1 MSVRELVKSHGLTST
16 YYPDEWDD
24 FIGQDTAKRTL
35 QVKIASAK
43 ERGEPLSHVLL
54 ASGTPGVGKTTLG
67 LLVAST
73 LDTRMKMVSG
83 KMSANEARITLS
95 AMRDGDVLFIDEVH
109 QLVKGGKS
117 NAEWLLHLLQD
128 GVLMGPRG
136 PEPQPK
142 VTVIGAT
149 TDAGRLP
156 ETVLS
161 RFPIKPVLE
170 PYTLDEAAMI
180 AAGMARTMLSREAP
194 WPSHE
199 DFEAIAT
206 AANHNPRIMSS
217 IIQNMRDLVTVDP
230 EAAHDGLNY
239 DLTEPLKWL
248 GLTMDGLDDTA
259 QRYLVTLMQD
269 FEGQAGGRSMQDRLQ
284 EPGGVDAVERVLM
297 GKGYIV
303 KTRQG
308 RTLTADGITRAQEL
322 AEPTNAR

>member
-1 MSVRELVKSHGLTST
+1 MSVRSLVRDHGLTSA
-16 YYPDEWDD
+16 YYPDEWDE
-24 FIGQDTAKRTL
+24 FIGQATAKRTL
-35 QVKIASAK
+35 RVKIASAQ
-43 ERGEPLSHVLL
+43 EREVPLSHVLL

-67 LLVAST
+67 LLTAAA
-73 LDTRMKMVSG
+73 LGTRMKMVSG

-109 QLVKGGKS
+109 QLVRGGKA

-136 PEPQPK
+136 PEPQPQ

-170 PYTLDEAAMI
+170 PYSLQEATLI
-180 AAGMARTMLSREAP
+180 AINMGKALLPKEAP
-194 WPSHE
+194 WPRHE
-199 DFEAIAT
+199 DFQAVAIAS
-206 AANHNPRIMSS
+206 NHNPRVMSS
-217 IIQNMRDLVTVDP
+217 IIQNMRDLVTVDFD
-230 EAAHDGLNY
+230 AAFDGMHY
-239 DLTEPLKWL
+239 DLTEPLAWL
-248 GLTMDGLDDTA
+248 GLTMDGLDDLA
-259 QRYLVTLMQD
+259 QRYLVTIMRD
-269 FEGQAGGRSMQDRLQ
+269 FEGQAGGRSMEDRLQ
-284 EPGGVDAVERVLM
+284 EPGGIDSVERVLM

-308 RTLTADGITRAQEL
+308 RVLTAEGINRAQEL
-322 AEPTNAR
+322 ATEKESA

>member
-16 YYPDEWDD
+16 YYPDGWDE

-35 QVKIASAK
+35 QVKIAAAK
-43 ERGEPLSHVLL
+43 ERGVPLSHVLL

-67 LLVAST
+67 LLVADALGTS
-73 LDTRMKMVSG
+73 MKMVSG
-83 KMSANEARITLS
+83 KMSANEARITLGG
-95 AMRDGDVLFIDEVH
+95 MRNGDVLFIDEVH
-109 QLVKGGKS
+109 QLVTGGKA

-136 PEPQPK
+136 PEQQPE

-161 RFPIKPVLE
+161 RFPIKPVIE
-170 PYTLDEAAMI
+170 PYSLDEATRI
-180 AAGMARTMLSREAP
+180 AVGMGKALLPEAAP
-194 WPSHE
+194 WPRFE
-199 DFEAIAT
+199 DFEAVAT
-206 AANHNPRIMSS
+206 AANHNPRIMSA
-217 IIQNMRDLVTVDP
+217 IIQNMRDLVTVDV
-230 EAAHDGLNY
+230 EAAFDGLHY
-239 DLTEPLKWL
+239 DLTEPLAWL
-248 GLTMDGLDDTA
+248 GLTPDGLDDTA
-259 QRYLVTLMQD
+259 QRYIVTLMED

-284 EPGGVDAVERVLM
+284 EPGGIETVERVLM

-308 RTLTADGITRAQEL
+308 RTLTADGIARAREL
-322 AEPTNAR
+322 AEGAPA